1 MITVSQALQ
10 CARHK
15 YPDMKFTGLGYS
27 YDGDY
32 YIELG
37 PLDYDIQTDGPLLD
51 AMFKVDGS
59 TGRVSAYVPTIDG
72 FHDLKRIRPIK
83 KR

>member
-1 MITVSQALQ
+1 
-10 CARHK
+10 
-15 YPDMKFTGLGYS
+15 MKFTGHGYS

-51 AMFKVDGS
+51 AMFKVDGQ
-59 TGRVSAYVPTIDG
+59 TGRVSAYNPIIDG

-83 KR
+83 RRR